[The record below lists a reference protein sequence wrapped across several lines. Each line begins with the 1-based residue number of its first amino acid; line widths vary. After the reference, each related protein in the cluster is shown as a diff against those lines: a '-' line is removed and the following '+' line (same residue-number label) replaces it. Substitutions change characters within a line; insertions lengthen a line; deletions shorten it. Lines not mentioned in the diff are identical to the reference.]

1 MAKFDSKTFNPQAFG
16 KYVEIL
22 PKTKKN
28 ELIKGGILKGNS
40 EIKEAFSNQT
50 GTSYAILPIYGRIG
64 GDALNYD
71 GLSDITAETTDSFE
85 RGVVVVGRAKA
96 WLEKD
101 FSEDITGGAEFMDN
115 AAVQVSDYFDDVDQ
129 KTILSILKG
138 IFSMTGTEN
147 LKFVNSH
154 TYDISSKTGDEAF
167 VDAVTLNNAVQKA
180 GGDNKN
186 KFSVV
191 IMHSVVATNLEN
203 LNLLGYL
210 KQTDKSGIQRDL
222 TLATWN
228 GRIVLIDDDMPVS
241 EKTAAD
247 KTTYS
252 EYTTYILGE
261 GAFDYEDI
269 GARVPFEMHRDP
281 KTNGGLDTLY
291 ARTRKCF
298 SPFGISY
305 TKANQESLSP
315 TDEELSDGSNWE
327 LVNNGL
333 TGNDKKYI
341 DHKAIAIAR
350 VISRG

>member
-1 MAKFDSKTFNPQAFG
+1 MAKFDSKSFNPQAFG
-16 KYVEIL
+16 KYVDIL

-28 ELIKGGILKGNS
+28 ELIKGGILKQNN
-40 EIKEAFSNQT
+40 EIKEAFSSQT
-50 GTSYAILPIYGRIG
+50 GTSYAVLPIYGRIG
-64 GDALNYD
+64 GTVLNYD
-71 GLSDITAETTDSFE
+71 GVTDITAETTSSFE
-85 RGVVVVGRAKA
+85 RGVVVIGRAKA

-101 FSEDITGGAEFMDN
+101 FSEDITGGTEFMDN
-115 AAVQVSDYFDDVDQ
+115 VAVQVSDYFDDVDQ

-147 LKFVNSH
+147 LKFVNNH
-154 TYDISSKTGDEAF
+154 TYNISTNSGDAAF

-210 KQTDKSGIQRDL
+210 KQTDKEGIQRDL
-222 TLATWN
+222 SLATWN
-228 GRIVLIDDDMPVS
+228 GRIVLIDDDMPVV
-241 EKTAAD
+241 EKEG
-247 KTTYS
+247 YS

-269 GARVPFEMHRDP
+269 GAKVPFEMHRDP

-305 TKANQESLSP
+305 TKTKQKSLSP
-315 TDEELSDGSNWE
+315 TDDELSDGSNWE

-333 TGNDKKYI
+333 TGSDKEWI

-350 VISRG
+350 VISKG

>member
-1 MAKFDSKTFNPQAFG
+1 MAKFDSKSFNPQAFG
-16 KYVEIL
+16 KYIDIL
-22 PKTKKN
+22 PKIKKN
-28 ELIKGGILKGNS
+28 ELIKGGILKQNS
-40 EIKEAFSNQT
+40 EIKEAFSSQT
-50 GTSYAILPIYGRIG
+50 GTAYAVLPIYGRIG
-64 GDALNYD
+64 GDAQNYD
-71 GLSDITAETTDSFE
+71 GATDITAETTDSFE

-115 AAVQVSDYFDDVDQ
+115 VAVQVSDYFDDIDQ
-129 KTILSILKG
+129 KTILAILKG
-138 IFSMTGTEN
+138 IFSMTGAEN
-147 LKFVNSH
+147 LKFIDNH
-154 TYDISSKTGDEAF
+154 TYDISSNSGNDAF

-186 KFSVV
+186 KFSIV
-191 IMHSVVATNLEN
+191 IMHSIVATNLEN

-222 TLATWN
+222 TLASWN

-241 EKTAAD
+241 QKES
-247 KTTYS
+247 YS
-252 EYTTYILGE
+252 EYTTYILGD

-269 GARVPFEMHRDP
+269 GAKVPFEMHRDP

-298 SPFGISY
+298 APFGISY
-305 TKANQESLSP
+305 TKTNQKSLSP
-315 TDEELSDGSNWE
+315 TDAELSDGSNWE

-333 TGNDKKYI
+333 TGNQKKWI
-341 DHKAIAIAR
+341 DHKVIPIAR

>member
-1 MAKFDSKTFNPQAFG
+1 MAKFDSKSFNPQAFG
-16 KYVEIL
+16 KYVDIL

-28 ELIKGGILKGNS
+28 ELIKGGILKQNN
-40 EIKEAFSNQT
+40 EIKEAFSSQT
-50 GTSYAILPIYGRIG
+50 GTSYAVLPIYGRIG
-64 GDALNYD
+64 GTVLNYD
-71 GLSDITAETTDSFE
+71 GVTDITAETTSSFE
-85 RGVVVVGRAKA
+85 RGVVVIGRAKA

-101 FSEDITGGAEFMDN
+101 FSEDITGGSEFMDN
-115 AAVQVSDYFDDVDQ
+115 VAVQVSDYFDDVDQ

-147 LKFVNSH
+147 LKFVNNH
-154 TYDISSKTGDEAF
+154 TYNISTNSGDAAF

-210 KQTDKSGIQRDL
+210 KQTDKEGIQRDL
-222 TLATWN
+222 SLATWN
-228 GRIVLIDDDMPVS
+228 GRIVLIDDDMPVV
-241 EKTAAD
+241 EKEG
-247 KTTYS
+247 YS

-269 GARVPFEMHRDP
+269 GAKVPFEMHRDP

-305 TKANQESLSP
+305 TKTKQKSLSP
-315 TDEELSDGSNWE
+315 TDDELSDGSNWE

-333 TGNDKKYI
+333 TGSDKEWI

-350 VISRG
+350 VISKG

>member
-1 MAKFDSKTFNPQAFG
+1 MAKFDSKSFNPQAFG
-16 KYVEIL
+16 KYIETL

-28 ELIKGGILKGNS
+28 ELIKGGILKVNS
-40 EIKEAFSNQT
+40 EIREAFGSQT
-50 GTSYAILPIYGRIG
+50 GTAYAILPIYGRIG
-64 GDALNYD
+64 GDAFNYD
-71 GLSDITAETTDSFE
+71 GVNDIEAETTSSFE
-85 RGVVVVGRAKA
+85 RGVVVVGRAMA

-115 AAVQVSDYFDDVDQ
+115 AAVQVSDYFDNVDQ

-138 IFSMTGTEN
+138 IFSMTGKEN
-147 LKFVNSH
+147 LKFVNGH
-154 TYDISSKTGDEAF
+154 TYDISAETGELAF

-210 KQTDKSGIQRDL
+210 KQTDQSGIQRDL

-228 GRIVLIDDDMPVS
+228 GRIVLIDDDMPVT
-241 EKTAAD
+241 EKD
-247 KTTYS
+247 GYN

-298 SPFGISY
+298 APFGISY
-305 TKANQESLSP
+305 TKTKQASLSP
-315 TDEELSDGSNWE
+315 TDEELSDGGNWE

-333 TGNDKKYI
+333 SGDDKEWI

>member
-1 MAKFDSKTFNPQAFG
+1 MAKFDSKSFNPQAFG
-16 KYVEIL
+16 KYVDIL

-28 ELIKGGILKGNS
+28 ELIKGGILKQNN
-40 EIKEAFSNQT
+40 EIKEAFSSQT
-50 GTSYAILPIYGRIG
+50 GTSYAVLPIYGRIG
-64 GDALNYD
+64 GTVLNYD
-71 GLSDITAETTDSFE
+71 GVTDITAETTSSFE
-85 RGVVVVGRAKA
+85 RGVVVIGRAKA

-115 AAVQVSDYFDDVDQ
+115 VAVQVSDYFDDVDQ

-147 LKFVNSH
+147 LKFVNNH
-154 TYDISSKTGDEAF
+154 TYNISTNSGDAAF

-210 KQTDKSGIQRDL
+210 KQTDKEGIQRDL
-222 TLATWN
+222 SLATWN
-228 GRIVLIDDDMPVS
+228 GRIVLIDDDMPVV
-241 EKTAAD
+241 EKEG
-247 KTTYS
+247 YS

-269 GARVPFEMHRDP
+269 GAKVPFEMHRDP

-305 TKANQESLSP
+305 TKTKQKSLSP
-315 TDEELSDGSNWE
+315 TDDELSDGSNWE

-333 TGNDKKYI
+333 TGSDKEWI

-350 VISRG
+350 VISKG